1 MIYQINN
8 TLVET
13 NYMIGKIIIESE
25 QNGNI
30 RAEYGKDI
38 LKKLSKKLT
47 NEFGSGFSLS
57 GLYNMRLFYIRYK
70 NFQPLVGNLS
80 WSHYCYLIYI
90 DDIDESNKKEVIVR
104 NFKCGDKVIW
114 HNNGLSFHAEILKT
128 FKTTCII
135 RYDDGITYQEEEV
148 PYYSILNREV
158 LEDD

>member
-1 MIYQINN
+1 M
-8 TLVET
+8 LKCKVFR
-13 NYMIGKIIIESE
+13 S
-25 QNGNI
+25 
-30 RAEYGKDI
+30 EYGYKDNCKYVKGPEYAFNDFCERYPEI
-38 LKKLSKKLT
+38 QIIKIDT
-47 NEFGSGFSLS
+47 ICFGKDNNDRDIY
-57 GLYNMRLFYIRYK
+57 LY
-70 NFQPLVGNLS
+70 
-80 WSHYCYLIYI
+80 YI

-128 FKTTCII
+128 FKITCII